1 MEKRGEKLLKLD
13 CVLEEVIFIDIE
25 NMGSWKKVEVLKYK
39 AATMEPE
46 KEIFSFKDGAS
57 EENKRFKEFIEQYP
71 VIYYDQDNISFK
83 DYGCTNE
90 LLNLIELAAI
100 LEPYMKSFY
109 LKDILKE
116 ISTLEESEKMK
127 KTKQM
132 VIALNCLL
140 SRLWIREEN
149 VPLKNRLYEQLKR
162 ENIYWIWQKYLISP
176 PLFSTELYN
185 YIKLEGKRESVNKRI
200 DHKAL
205 SSYELLLRNEEL
217 WSSEGFKYV
226 YRPEQENISKKIR
239 ENFQKGE
246 RIFIEA
252 PTGSGK
258 SFAYILTAA
267 ICSYEN
273 SRNKNKEGSN
283 FIISTDTKELQN
295 QLIEKDIPKLLKTLN
310 LHNTV
315 KYGSIKGKKN
325 YLCIERLRKCE
336 KIQGKLV
343 YIFLKR
349 LVENGE
355 YGDIENINY
364 WAYSYFEIEKYLD
377 EVNCD
382 SDECNLGKC
391 NKPCYLR
398 KRYNELPQENITVVN
413 HSLLASWPY
422 EEKREINNVIID
434 EAHNLMEKAYDFFA
448 EEFNASEII
457 RLLKLVDEGKPS
469 ILFILKKLNAN
480 YGYREQVDAIS
491 IKNKTVEIQ
500 FNINNMFNE
509 IRRLK
514 LKDKE
519 YDFSDEINNCEYEH
533 KAFLNSLREPL
544 QKLKNSIYGLY
555 RVINKNLED
564 IVGDNKDK
572 SSEYNFINN
581 YIAKLK
587 GAYDTVD
594 KFLSIDRENARI
606 ININNEYANFIL
618 RNVPLSVGDLINE
631 RILNNAKSVAFLS
644 ATLRINNSYKSIKE
658 ILEQREANEY
668 TVNPVFNIKKR
679 TKVFIAE
686 DIGDYRQKS
695 YVEKGASLIFE
706 ISKELSGHMLVLFNN
721 NNRRD
726 AFKRELEKKIAG
738 TDIEIHTSKKA
749 IHLLKDRERKVILL
763 GSKSFFEGID
773 LPGDSLACVIFDKVP
788 NVNPKDPLF
797 KALKAYR
804 NVNYKEYNYSKV
816 SIRMKQGY
824 GRLVRSIYDYGYFI
838 ILDGG
843 NNRYTINS
851 IEKDLNGPN
860 IKNIPSNEIISSI
873 GRDISI
879 WQQENLRMLLKDM
892 KREEIAK
899 NFNGIA
905 KCNSLFWEV
914 SNEKEN
920 VLNFKNI
927 KNQVKVTFY

>member
-127 KTKQM
+127 KIKQM

-185 YIKLEGKRESVNKRI
+185 YIKLEEKRELVNKRI

-398 KRYNELPQENITVVN
+398 KR
-413 HSLLASWPY
+413 
-422 EEKREINNVIID
+422 
-434 EAHNLMEKAYDFFA
+434 
-448 EEFNASEII
+448 
-457 RLLKLVDEGKPS
+457 
-469 ILFILKKLNAN
+469 
-480 YGYREQVDAIS
+480 
-491 IKNKTVEIQ
+491 
-500 FNINNMFNE
+500 
-509 IRRLK
+509 
-514 LKDKE
+514 
-519 YDFSDEINNCEYEH
+519 
-533 KAFLNSLREPL
+533 
-544 QKLKNSIYGLY
+544 
-555 RVINKNLED
+555 
-564 IVGDNKDK
+564 
-572 SSEYNFINN
+572 
-581 YIAKLK
+581 
-587 GAYDTVD
+587 
-594 KFLSIDRENARI
+594 
-606 ININNEYANFIL
+606 
-618 RNVPLSVGDLINE
+618 
-631 RILNNAKSVAFLS
+631 
-644 ATLRINNSYKSIKE
+644 
-658 ILEQREANEY
+658 
-668 TVNPVFNIKKR
+668 
-679 TKVFIAE
+679 
-686 DIGDYRQKS
+686 
-695 YVEKGASLIFE
+695 
-706 ISKELSGHMLVLFNN
+706 
-721 NNRRD
+721 
-726 AFKRELEKKIAG
+726 
-738 TDIEIHTSKKA
+738 
-749 IHLLKDRERKVILL
+749 
-763 GSKSFFEGID
+763 
-773 LPGDSLACVIFDKVP
+773 
-788 NVNPKDPLF
+788 
-797 KALKAYR
+797 
-804 NVNYKEYNYSKV
+804 
-816 SIRMKQGY
+816 
-824 GRLVRSIYDYGYFI
+824 
-838 ILDGG
+838 
-843 NNRYTINS
+843 
-851 IEKDLNGPN
+851 
-860 IKNIPSNEIISSI
+860 
-873 GRDISI
+873 
-879 WQQENLRMLLKDM
+879 
-892 KREEIAK
+892 
-899 NFNGIA
+899 
-905 KCNSLFWEV
+905 
-914 SNEKEN
+914 
-920 VLNFKNI
+920 
-927 KNQVKVTFY
+927 

>member
-1 MEKRGEKLLKLD
+1 
-13 CVLEEVIFIDIE
+13 
-25 NMGSWKKVEVLKYK
+25 
-39 AATMEPE
+39 
-46 KEIFSFKDGAS
+46 
-57 EENKRFKEFIEQYP
+57 
-71 VIYYDQDNISFK
+71 
-83 DYGCTNE
+83 
-90 LLNLIELAAI
+90 
-100 LEPYMKSFY
+100 
-109 LKDILKE
+109 
-116 ISTLEESEKMK
+116 
-127 KTKQM
+127 
-132 VIALNCLL
+132 
-140 SRLWIREEN
+140 
-149 VPLKNRLYEQLKR
+149 
-162 ENIYWIWQKYLISP
+162 
-176 PLFSTELYN
+176 
-185 YIKLEGKRESVNKRI
+185 
-200 DHKAL
+200 
-205 SSYELLLRNEEL
+205 
-217 WSSEGFKYV
+217 
-226 YRPEQENISKKIR
+226 
-239 ENFQKGE
+239 
-246 RIFIEA
+246 
-252 PTGSGK
+252 
-258 SFAYILTAA
+258 
-267 ICSYEN
+267 
-273 SRNKNKEGSN
+273 
-283 FIISTDTKELQN
+283 
-295 QLIEKDIPKLLKTLN
+295 
-310 LHNTV
+310 
-315 KYGSIKGKKN
+315 
-325 YLCIERLRKCE
+325 
-336 KIQGKLV
+336 
-343 YIFLKR
+343 
-349 LVENGE
+349 
-355 YGDIENINY
+355 
-364 WAYSYFEIEKYLD
+364 
-377 EVNCD
+377 
-382 SDECNLGKC
+382 
-391 NKPCYLR
+391 
-398 KRYNELPQENITVVN
+398 
-413 HSLLASWPY
+413 
-422 EEKREINNVIID
+422 
-434 EAHNLMEKAYDFFA
+434 
-448 EEFNASEII
+448 
-457 RLLKLVDEGKPS
+457 
-469 ILFILKKLNAN
+469 
-480 YGYREQVDAIS
+480 
-491 IKNKTVEIQ
+491 
-500 FNINNMFNE
+500 MFNE

-587 GAYDTVD
+587 GAYDTID

-668 TVNPVFNIKKR
+668 KVNPVFNLKKR

-738 TDIEIHTSKKA
+738 ADIEIHTSKKA

>member
-1 MEKRGEKLLKLD
+1 MLKLD

-377 EVNCD
+377 EVVPA
-382 SDECNLGKC
+382 L
-391 NKPCYLR
+391 
-398 KRYNELPQENITVVN
+398 T
-413 HSLLASWPY
+413 
-422 EEKREINNVIID
+422 EK
-434 EAHNLMEKAYDFFA
+434 
-448 EEFNASEII
+448 FNYTSVMAVP
-457 RLLKLVDEGKPS
+457 KVDK
-469 ILFILKKLNAN
+469 IVLNM
-480 YGYREQVDAIS
+480 GVGDAVS
-491 IKNKTVEIQ
+491 N
-500 FNINNMFNE
+500 
-509 IRRLK
+509 
-514 LKDKE
+514 
-519 YDFSDEINNCEYEH
+519 
-533 KAFLNSLREPL
+533 A
-544 QKLKNSIYGLY
+544 
-555 RVINKNLED
+555 KNLEKAAAELALISGQKPLITKAKKSIAGFRLREGVAIGAKVTLRGQRMYEFLDKLVTVSLPRVRDFHGVPTKSFDGRGNYTLGVKEQLIFPEINFDNVDKVRGLD
-564 IVGDNKDK
+564 IV
-572 SSEYNFINN
+572 IV
-581 YIAKLK
+581 
-587 GAYDTVD
+587 TT
-594 KFLSIDRENARI
+594 
-606 ININNEYANFIL
+606 ANTDEE
-618 RNVPLSVGDLINE
+618 S
-631 RILNNAKSVAFLS
+631 
-644 ATLRINNSYKSIKE
+644 
-658 ILEQREANEY
+658 
-668 TVNPVFNIKKR
+668 
-679 TKVFIAE
+679 
-686 DIGDYRQKS
+686 
-695 YVEKGASLIFE
+695 
-706 ISKELSGHMLVLFNN
+706 
-721 NNRRD
+721 
-726 AFKRELEKKIAG
+726 RELLTG
-738 TDIEIHTSKKA
+738 
-749 IHLLKDRERKVILL
+749 L
-763 GSKSFFEGID
+763 GMPF
-773 LPGDSLACVIFDKVP
+773 
-788 NVNPKDPLF
+788 
-797 KALKAYR
+797 
-804 NVNYKEYNYSKV
+804 
-816 SIRMKQGY
+816 
-824 GRLVRSIYDYGYFI
+824 
-838 ILDGG
+838 
-843 NNRYTINS
+843 
-851 IEKDLNGPN
+851 
-860 IKNIPSNEIISSI
+860 
-873 GRDISI
+873 
-879 WQQENLRMLLKDM
+879 
-892 KREEIAK
+892 AK
-899 NFNGIA
+899 
-905 KCNSLFWEV
+905 
-914 SNEKEN
+914 
-920 VLNFKNI
+920 
-927 KNQVKVTFY
+927 